1 MRTLRKKAKQRIT
14 RKKYLRKLHD
24 KYPNCIHDSVD
35 KGKFGENNITY
46 GEMNYNGI
54 DLLYEYV
61 KKNFPDVS
69 TFIDVGSGRGKLCIH
84 MSSFPQIKKSIG
96 IEIVKERHED
106 ALDLL
111 NTTASSYSKK
121 IKFFN
126 DDIFNIDLTSNIYK
140 SGTVFVW
147 WSNLCFNQDI
157 TDRIYEKLQTEL
169 PSGSVIFCS
178 KKNTQHQ
185 PFDSIK
191 IPMSWSQNSEVY
203 AYKRL

>member
-1 MRTLRKKAKQRIT
+1 
-14 RKKYLRKLHD
+14 
-24 KYPNCIHDSVD
+24 
-35 KGKFGENNITY
+35 
-46 GEMNYNGI
+46 
-54 DLLYEYV
+54 
-61 KKNFPDVS
+61 
-69 TFIDVGSGRGKLCIH
+69 

-147 WSNLCFNQDI
+147 WSNFVVFFNYDI
-157 TDRIYEKLQTEL
+157 I
-169 PSGSVIFCS
+169 
-178 KKNTQHQ
+178 
-185 PFDSIK
+185 
-191 IPMSWSQNSEVY
+191 
-203 AYKRL
+203 